1 MADQRQRRLMQEAL
15 DDELTPEMLQMLR
28 QRLAAEPEE
37 AEQFQ
42 QLKQVDR
49 LLRMAPFERAPETL
63 AVKIMARLAEGLQP
77 YMSARTSG
85 LALALGLALV
95 TLALMPLLAG
105 LGWLILNML
114 GSPAALGALI
124 GQLAGL
130 LAAVFNGLSALAV
143 SAEALLAAFPELPF
157 VLILTIPIAIFW
169 LLRLAAQNHREEL

>member
-15 DDELTPEMLQMLR
+15 DDALTPELLQTLH
-28 QRLAAEPEE
+28 QRLSTEPEA

-42 QLKQVDR
+42 QLKHVDR

-95 TLALMPLLAG
+95 TLALVPLLAG
-105 LGWLILNML
+105 LGWLILNTL

-124 GQLAGL
+124 GQIAALV
-130 LAAVFNGLSALAV
+130 AAVINGLSSLAAG
-143 SAEALLAAFPELPF
+143 AEALLAAFPELP
-157 VLILTIPIAIFW
+157 LALLLTIPIAIFW
-169 LLRLAAQNHREEL
+169 LLRLAAQNRREGL